1 MKCVLGRGTVHS
13 QQSWCLLTL
22 SGLDA
27 AAEVMRP
34 VELLQPVCHLRSAS
48 LSAEDCEQYASKS
61 FSFCLRISIQLCV
74 THCARLWLYRLIQST
89 HCHFNWICADAAAVA
104 SLHTHRQTSS
114 RRHCAAHF
122 LRCWKEGSW
131 FPSKMCSKKR
141 RKKLKSFTLQS
152 ITALCVCTFFQS
164 AFSDQSVSCF
174 FMASVFVSFRKHL
187 AGCRRQKP
195 KLVTGY
201 CCWPLVK
208 NRWLLILQFIIIITT
223 TIIIGYAHI
232 ARTLPLK
239 LEDMASLNSTLL
251 SDRASQFACKL
262 ETHCCCF

>member
-1 MKCVLGRGTVHS
+1 MLLLK
-13 QQSWCLLTL
+13 WCGQL
-22 SGLDA
+22 S
-27 AAEVMRP
+27 
-34 VELLQPVCHLRSAS
+34 CCS
-48 LSAEDCEQYASKS
+48 LSATFDQHRCPPKIVSNMRPSHFPSVWGYRYSSVSLTVLDFDFIDWFKA
-61 FSFCLRISIQLCV
+61 RIA
-74 THCARLWLYRLIQST
+74 TLIEFVLMLLLL
-89 HCHFNWICADAAAVA
+89 HHF
-104 SLHTHRQTSS
+104 THRQTSS

-131 FPSKMCSKKR
+131 FPIKCAAKKR

-223 TIIIGYAHI
+223 TIIIGYVHI

>member
-1 MKCVLGRGTVHS
+1 MLLLK
-13 QQSWCLLTL
+13 WCGQL
-22 SGLDA
+22 S
-27 AAEVMRP
+27 
-34 VELLQPVCHLRSAS
+34 CCS
-48 LSAEDCEQYASKS
+48 LSATFDQHRCPP
-61 FSFCLRISIQLCV
+61 RIVSNMRPSPFPSVWGYRYSSVSLTVLDFDFIDWFKARIATLIEFVLMLLLLHHFTHTDRLPHADIVQHISCV
-74 THCARLWLYRLIQST
+74 AGKRA
-89 HCHFNWICADAAAVA
+89 ADFPVK
-104 SLHTHRQTSS
+104 
-114 RRHCAAHF
+114 CAA
-122 LRCWKEGSW
+122 
-131 FPSKMCSKKR
+131 KKR

-223 TIIIGYAHI
+223 TIIIGYVHI

>member
-152 ITALCVCTFFQS
+152 ITALCVCTFFKVLSQIS
-164 AFSDQSVSCF
+164 QLVVFLWHLFSF
-174 FMASVFVSFRKHL
+174 HL
-187 AGCRRQKP
+187 ESTLQVAGGR
-195 KLVTGY
+195 
-201 CCWPLVK
+201 
-208 NRWLLILQFIIIITT
+208 
-223 TIIIGYAHI
+223 
-232 ARTLPLK
+232 
-239 LEDMASLNSTLL
+239 SLNLWPAIVAGHWSKT
-251 SDRASQFACKL
+251 DDY
-262 ETHCCCF
+262 